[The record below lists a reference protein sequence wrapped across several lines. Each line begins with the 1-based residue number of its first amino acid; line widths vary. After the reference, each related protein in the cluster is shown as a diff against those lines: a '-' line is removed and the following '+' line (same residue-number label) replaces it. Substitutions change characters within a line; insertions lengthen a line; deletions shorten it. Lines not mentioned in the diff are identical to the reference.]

1 MIAPREKE
9 DVWIHS
15 ICDMCYAACG
25 ILAHRKDGV
34 LVKIEGDPDCPASE
48 GHLCAKG
55 QAALIGLYDPSRVK
69 VPLRRTNPQK
79 GI

>member
-15 ICDMCYAACG
+15 VCDMCFAACG

-55 QAALIGLYDPSRVK
+55 QA
-69 VPLRRTNPQK
+69 
-79 GI
+79 